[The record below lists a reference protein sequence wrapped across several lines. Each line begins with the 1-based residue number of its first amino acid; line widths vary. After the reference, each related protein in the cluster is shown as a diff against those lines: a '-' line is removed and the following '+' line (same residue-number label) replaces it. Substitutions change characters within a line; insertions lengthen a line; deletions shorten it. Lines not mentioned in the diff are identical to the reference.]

1 MYLPEDSNSLS
12 AIDMDALK
20 IEATLGGNY
29 ESYSAEIGSRKFK
42 NIEAMLQWK
51 RVNHH
56 RIVHIYMHSY
66 FYKVFPQ
73 HTYIYYLHLMTD
85 TSNIN

>member
-42 NIEAMLQWK
+42 NIEAMLQ
-51 RVNHH
+51 
-56 RIVHIYMHSY
+56 
-66 FYKVFPQ
+66 
-73 HTYIYYLHLMTD
+73 
-85 TSNIN
+85 